1 VARWEIRIVG
11 KGEEKHQ
18 KLKRQQFRHI
28 GAFERLTVFNHA
40 APRSSAP
47 KTRKRKGEEMSRHS
61 FA

>member
-1 VARWEIRIVG
+1 L
-11 KGEEKHQ
+11 GEEK
-18 KLKRQQFRHI
+18 KNAKNIKRQQFRHI